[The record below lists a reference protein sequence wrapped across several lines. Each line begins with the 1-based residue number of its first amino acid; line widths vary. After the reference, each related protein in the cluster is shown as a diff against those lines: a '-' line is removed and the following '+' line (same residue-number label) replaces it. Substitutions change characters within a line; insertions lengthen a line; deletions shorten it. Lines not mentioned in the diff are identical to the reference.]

1 MKSILLFPLI
11 DSPWSMKQWQPCGT
25 DFCSCQPYNESYRL
39 VFFPFTNDCTFNGSR
54 RVQQKEP
61 EVQNARPVAA
71 IVSANELF
79 TPALVSLESCR
90 LLRLTVYRME
100 MREEAVNVCVHFPEC
115 VCMCKGRRVCVC
127 VCGGG
132 ASMCASVLC
141 TSTRCRCKWLF
152 FFFFWWAN
160 WKHNLGGLQ
169 IACQSFLMLLCSFCK
184 KTV

>member
-1 MKSILLFPLI
+1 
-11 DSPWSMKQWQPCGT
+11 MKQWQPCGT

-127 VCGGG
+127 VCAVGVLACVHLFCAHPLG
-132 ASMCASVLC
+132 AD
-141 TSTRCRCKWLF
+141 
-152 FFFFWWAN
+152 AN
-160 WKHNLGGLQ
+160 DYYYF
-169 IACQSFLMLLCSFCK
+169 FLMGKLEAQFRGLTNCLPILPYAFMFLLQKNSIDFSK
-184 KTV
+184 FYHWYQKFK